1 MKQNKLSEKSTKTL
15 LNILDAAYSGQIKS
29 DPDYLNHVLKELNKR
44 NLTPDEKKKFDELM
58 LFYVNE
64 IPESFTENNEESN
77 PMINDIFFDSN
88 HETEFDNKNDKFL
101 ALKTFASIISIIG
114 YFIIFIGVIGFL
126 YSLSADDGL
135 FADYGGLLGFINL
148 IISVVTALVLL
159 AFSNLIYVQID
170 TEANTRKT
178 YKLLNK
184 ILNKK

>member
-1 MKQNKLSEKSTKTL
+1 MKQNILSEKSTKAL
-15 LNILDAAYSGQIKS
+15 LNILDATYNGQIKS

-64 IPESFTENNEESN
+64 LPKYFTEENEESN
-77 PMINDIFFDSN
+77 PILNDILIDSN
-88 HETEFDNKNDKFL
+88 QESQFDNKNDKYL

-114 YFIIFIGVIGFL
+114 YFIIFIGVIGFF
-126 YSLSADDGL
+126 YTISSEEG
-135 FADYGGLLGFINL
+135 FFINNKGLTGFMIL
-148 IISVVTALVLL
+148 IISLVTALPLL
-159 AFSNLIYVQID
+159 AFSNLIFVQID
-170 TEANTRKT
+170 IESNTRKT